1 MKRVAN
7 IAHRG
12 ASGQAPE
19 NTLAAIRA
27 AIAMGSD
34 MVELDLQMSRDGQ
47 IVVIHDEDLSR
58 TAGVLGRVGEKNLQE
73 LKRLDVG
80 GWYHR
85 SFEGERIPTLG
96 EVLSESHGKVRLDLE
111 LKERSAAE
119 GVFEERLID
128 ALNREG
134 MAEEVLISS
143 FHWEMLRNVRKI
155 HPRVEIGLLCRSRD
169 GVFAEAAAFG
179 ASTAIYPRRLAR
191 KETIRET
198 HEKGLRCYVYTV
210 NDPDEMLRCVK
221 DGVDGIC
228 TDFPDRLNTLLRDLL
243 PLC

>member
-1 MKRVAN
+1 MKRFEN

-12 ASGQAPE
+12 ASAQAPE
-19 NTLAAIRA
+19 NTLSAIRA
-27 AIAMGSD
+27 AIAMGAD

-47 IVVIHDEDLSR
+47 IVVFHDADLSR
-58 TAGVLGRVGEKNLQE
+58 TAGVRGRVGEKNLQE
-73 LKRLDVG
+73 LKCLDVG
-80 GWYHR
+80 GWFHR
-85 SFEGERIPTLG
+85 SFEGERVPTLE
-96 EVLSESHGKVRLDLE
+96 EVLSESRGKVRLDLE
-111 LKERSAAE
+111 LKERSDAPR
-119 GVFEERLID
+119 VFEEKLID
-128 ALNREG
+128 VLNREG
-134 MAEEVLISS
+134 MVEEVLISS
-143 FHWEMLRNVRKI
+143 FHWEMLRHVREI
-155 HPRVEIGLLCRSRD
+155 HPRIEIGLLCRNRD
-169 GVFAEAAAFG
+169 GVFAEAAASA

-210 NDPDEMLRCVK
+210 NDPDEMLRCVN